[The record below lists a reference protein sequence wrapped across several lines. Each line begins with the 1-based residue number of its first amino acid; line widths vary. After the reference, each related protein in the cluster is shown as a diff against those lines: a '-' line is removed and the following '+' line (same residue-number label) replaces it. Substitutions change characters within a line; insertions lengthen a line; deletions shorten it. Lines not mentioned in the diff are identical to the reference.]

1 MFGDTQFN
9 MSTGHYLFITGV
21 IGVWLLA
28 SCGSAGS
35 RKGQASSAGNSS
47 ADSGKLVQGSAAGDS
62 MTYCTPVNKGMI
74 MGSPETPVSSIGG
87 KKASHE
93 DMIWI
98 PGGTFVM
105 GAEDQEGRPDEYPAH
120 NVEVK
125 GFWMDRHE
133 VTNAQFTAFVKAT
146 GYKTTAEQAPDWNEM
161 KKQLPPGTPRPPDSL
176 LVPGA
181 LVFFPTAQPV
191 PLNNPARWWRWVRGA
206 NWRHP
211 LGPKSSITGKDNYPV
226 VQVSWDDAVAYA
238 RWAGKRLPT
247 EAEWEYAAR
256 GGLKEKK
263 YPWGDQDPEAGAP
276 KANTWQG
283 SFPNMNTDWDGH
295 GGTAPVMSY
304 PANGYKLYDMAGN
317 VWEWCSDWYDAT
329 YYKTLGSLTVDPAG
343 PAKSYDPMEPTTQVK
358 VIRGGSFMC
367 NPSYCKGYRVTS
379 RMMSSE
385 DSGLENLGFRCVASN

>member
-1 MFGDTQFN
+1 M
-9 MSTGHYLFITGV
+9 TGV

-28 SCGSAGS
+28 SCGSQGS
-35 RKGQASSAGNSS
+35 RRGNASSDGAHSS
-47 ADSGKLVQGSAAGDS
+47 ADSGGIARAAAASDS
-62 MTYCTPVNKGMI
+62 MTYCTPVSKGMI
-74 MGSPETPVSSIGG
+74 MGSPASPVSVAGST
-87 KKASHE
+87 KASHDE
-93 DMIWI
+93 MVWI

-120 NVEVK
+120 KVTVN

-161 KKQLPPGTPRPPDSL
+161 KKQLPPGTPKPPDSL

-181 LVFFPTAQPV
+181 LVFFPTPQPV
-191 PLNNPARWWRWVRGA
+191 PLNNPARWWKWVRGA

-263 YPWGDQDPEAGAP
+263 YPWGDQDPEAGIP

-329 YYKTLGSLTVDPAG
+329 YYKTLGSLTDNPGG

-385 DSGLENLGFRCVASN
+385 DSGLENLGFRCVTSH